1 MDASSLTEEDIVEIC
16 ITMGHIHPLG
26 VLHYSATESVVLF
39 QQMSYSVLLVEL

>member
-1 MDASSLTEEDIVEIC
+1 MDASSVTEEDIIEIC

-39 QQMSYSVLLVEL
+39 CCEGAKIDVLV